1 MSGPVLVGDVGG
13 SNARFGLSDGPG
25 QLRDVR
31 SYQAAKHRSFE
42 DAVHSY
48 LADVA
53 NGGAGFRCQAAL
65 IAAAGP
71 VESGQIS
78 LTNSPWRIDAEE
90 LQAVIGGGTVRLFND
105 LEAVALVLPHL
116 AESDMKLIGPAI
128 AAPLKGNLLA
138 VNVGTGLGAASAIEL
153 ADGRWT
159 AVATEAG
166 HMTYA
171 ARTELELELLS
182 GVVSVED
189 ILSGAGV
196 VRLYELLKTGPA
208 TEPKDASPTD
218 AAEVF
223 GLSSVDATASN
234 VLRIFS
240 DLLARVTGDLVLAHG
255 AWGGVFLCGS
265 VAKGWSARANAERF
279 REVFAAKGKMS
290 NRMQQVSTKF
300 ILAPEPALAGLTYAG
315 A

>member
-1 MSGPVLVGDVGG
+1 VSGPVLVGDVGG
-13 SNARFGLSDGPG
+13 SNARFGLSDRPG

-42 DAVHSY
+42 DAVRSY
-48 LADVA
+48 LAHVA
-53 NGGAGFRCQAAL
+53 DGGAGFCCQAAS

-71 VESGQIS
+71 VEAGQIS
-78 LTNSPWRIDAEE
+78 LTNSPWRIDAED
-90 LQAVIGGGTVRLFND
+90 LQAVIGGGTVSLFND

-116 AESDMKLIGPAI
+116 AESDMMRIGPAI

-138 VNVGTGLGAASAIEL
+138 VNVGTGLGAASAIDL

-171 ARTELELELLS
+171 ARTEQEAELLS
-182 GVVSVED
+182 DVVSVED

-196 VRLYELLKTGPA
+196 VRLYELLKPDPKS
-208 TEPKDASPTD
+208 EPKDATPTT

-234 VLRIFS
+234 ALRIFS
-240 DLLARVTGDLVLAHG
+240 DLLARVTGNLVLAHG

-279 REVFAAKGKMS
+279 REVFEAKGKMS

-315 A
+315 P